1 MSPHLDVVV
10 VKIGGSVSEGYSK
23 TLVDDVK
30 ALSEGRGVVLV
41 HGGGRVVDELCER
54 MGVKRRVYTS
64 VSGFKTRITDRETLE
79 LMKMVF
85 AGKVNKEI
93 VSELVRNGVK
103 AVGLSGVDGGLVRA
117 RRKKAIRV
125 VDERGRKLLIRD
137 DLSGKPVSVNVELL
151 KGLLDMGYIPV
162 IAPLGIGEEGL
173 ILNMDG
179 DRVAARIAGELG
191 SRTLVLLTDV
201 EGVYL
206 DGELLTEAYLPEL
219 DEVMASVGG
228 GMKRKLLAAKEALQM
243 GVREV
248 VIASGLRENP
258 IMRALNHEGCTVV
271 YHGRRSG

>member
-1 MSPHLDVVV
+1 MSPCLDVVV

-30 ALSEGRGVVLV
+30 ALSESRGVVLV

-54 MGVKRRVYTS
+54 MGVERRVYTS

-103 AVGLSGVDGGLVRA
+103 AVGLSGVDGGLVKA

-125 VDERGRKLLIRD
+125 LDERGRKILIRD

-151 KGLLDMGYIPV
+151 KGLLDMGYTPV
-162 IAPLGIGEEGL
+162 IAPLGMGEEGL

-179 DRVAARIAGELG
+179 DRVAAKIAGELG

-206 DGELLTEAYLPEL
+206 DEELLTEACLSEL

-258 IMRALNHEGCTVV
+258 IMKALNHEGCTVLH
-271 YHGRRSG
+271 HGR